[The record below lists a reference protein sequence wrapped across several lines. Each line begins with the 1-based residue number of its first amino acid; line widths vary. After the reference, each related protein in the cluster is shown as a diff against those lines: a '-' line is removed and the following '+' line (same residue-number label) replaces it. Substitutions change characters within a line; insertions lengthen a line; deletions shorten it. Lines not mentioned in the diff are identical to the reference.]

1 MINQINNYTI
11 IQLQELINTDN
22 EKFRLAK
29 LKGQTYPALKKRRTR
44 MRILENKLQELKNQ
58 SSFSLLQQRVITDTS
73 NKKNFIH

>member
-1 MINQINNYTI
+1 MITQLNNYTI

-58 SSFSLLQQRVITDTS
+58 YRIKELLQ
-73 NKKNFIH
+73 